1 MSFTISKTVSVSQYD
16 PQGNLCGSSDMTIN
30 YEYAISSVS
39 LYPDLS
45 MLVTYTATVNG
56 GSVTQNYGMNYTGDG
71 NPIDQAEAA
80 LKTYLAN

>member
-30 YEYAISSVS
+30 YEYTITSLS

-45 MLVTYTATVNG
+45 MLITYTATVNG
-56 GSVTQNYGMNYTGDG
+56 GSVTQSYGASYSGSD
-71 NPIDQAEAA
+71 NPLDQAEDL
-80 LKTYLAN
+80 LKAHLSS